1 MPDLVALPR
10 HGLEAA
16 AQKGLVQPLE
26 EFSRDLQ
33 NPEWHP
39 YARELAE
46 IDGTPYGLP
55 FAGDALVIVYR
66 PELVWIKSWD
76 DILLSES
83 QLVFSGADP
92 QAEVA
97 LSLYAS
103 AGGDLTDAQ
112 SNPVLEQDILIE
124 VLELFSRGRGVSLFP
139 DAAANIANDEQVLQE
154 YRSRR
159 TEMAIFHYSE
169 YRASQDG
176 LFQPLMSL
184 DEDPYY
190 TFATGWMWAQ
200 TGLSE
205 DNGELA
211 VELAE
216 YLTEEE
222 FLTAWVNETGYLPVR
237 RFPQGQEL
245 DPVVGAVIEASRL
258 VPSADTLMVLGPAVQ
273 NAVVRVLNGEEPEA
287 VARSVIEELR

>member
-1 MPDLVALPR
+1 
-10 HGLEAA
+10 
-16 AQKGLVQPLE
+16 
-26 EFSRDLQ
+26 
-33 NPEWHP
+33 
-39 YARELAE
+39 
-46 IDGTPYGLP
+46 
-55 FAGDALVIVYR
+55 
-66 PELVWIKSWD
+66 
-76 DILLSES
+76 
-83 QLVFSGADP
+83 VFSGADP

-103 AGGDLTDAQ
+103 AGGELTDAQ
-112 SNPVLEQDILIE
+112 SNPMLEQDILIE

-159 TEMAIFHYSE
+159 AEMAIFHYSE

-205 DNGELA
+205 ANGQLA

-222 FLTAWVNETGYLPVR
+222 FLAAWVNETGYLPVR
-237 RFPQGQEL
+237 RFAQGQEL
-245 DPVVGAVIEASRL
+245 DPAVGAVIGASRL
-258 VPSADTLMVLGPAVQ
+258 VPSADTLMILGPAVQ
-273 NAVVRVLNGEEPEA
+273 DAVIRVLNGEEPEA